1 MMNKKRETK
10 HPAGIGANSKLL
22 LPTVLLLLVI
32 GSALFQLTF
41 GQGGTPSTSPPPAS
55 TTTAA
60 QPFSVDYSYID
71 NVYFYQGLLTEC
83 NMNTGIANM
92 SWIET
97 ALLALLIS
105 AGIAAL
111 GYMLSK
117 YFQLGRLSQWSM
129 DAIYHLIIS
138 AVMVV
143 LLVAYLG
150 FGSSSN
156 PNSKLNPSLIP
167 HLTDVAGEHAD
178 TSMQAGM
185 LYIQKVQHNLFAYYF
200 MLSTM
205 NMALSVLSQ
214 GVTIRPMMFGLT
226 FNLGPMLAP
235 LLHTTTML
243 LNGLQLGLAATII
256 YGMSLCFIGNY
267 FLSVFLPVGIML
279 RTFYFTRDVGA
290 FVIAIAL
297 SFYIVY
303 PLLLNLNYLIV
314 NAHYGEAFTD
324 PLSLFKFSGFMTA
337 ISSFVV
343 GFFGAAGSLWALAY
357 KLLIIGVLKMS
368 FAVMYV
374 IFVGPFLYRMFEE
387 AMYYVIIVCG
397 VLPIINI
404 FITLSCARELS
415 KLMGAEISLAPLSR
429 FI

>member
-1 MMNKKRETK
+1 MVDEKFAVNGLMLPKSLLAIALILVLVTLSFAVEMDINSNDWTVTPTQVGSGTTK
-10 HPAGIGANSKLL
+10 DAV
-22 LPTVLLLLVI
+22 TVD
-32 GSALFQLTF
+32 G
-41 GQGGTPSTSPPPAS
+41 
-55 TTTAA
+55 
-60 QPFSVDYSYID
+60 
-71 NVYFYQGLLTEC
+71 VYFYNGLLTQC

-92 SWIET
+92 SWLDT

-105 AGIAAL
+105 AGVAAL

-117 YFQLGRLSQWSM
+117 YFQLDRLSQWSM

-156 PNSKLNPSLIP
+156 PNPKLNPSLIP

-267 FLSVFLPVGIML
+267 FLSVFLPVGILL

-297 SFYIVY
+297 SFYVVY

-387 AMYYVIIVCG
+387 TMYYVIIVCG
-397 VLPIINI
+397 VMPIINI